1 MLARGVLVLTLIAGL
16 PAGGADNRQYT
27 TGQAAIGVVGQATFS
42 ANVPGP
48 NPDQMGT
55 VSGVAVAGN
64 RLIVSDGALP
74 FTTPSHNRILIFNNL
89 AAAVLGSTADVV
101 IGQTDFTK
109 TDPGLSEKALNSP
122 IGVSTDGVRLAV
134 ADSGSNR
141 VLLFNNI
148 PTVNGASADVVVGQS
163 DFKSLANGVGPAHLR
178 VPHGVFLDGRR
189 LFIADTQNH
198 RVLIFNSVPTSNG
211 ASADVV
217 LGQADFNTMSDL
229 AASQTSLR
237 SPTGVFSDGQRLVIT
252 DLGHN
257 RVLIYNRIPTAN
269 NAPADVVVGQPDFT
283 TETADTGQ
291 THLNFPRSAIIDGG
305 RLLIADGGNNRV
317 LVYNQVP
324 VSNGVA
330 ADAVLGQKDFQTQVE
345 PASDD
350 PQRLTA
356 GMMSTPVGLALA
368 ADGIIVADSG
378 DRRVLRFAPGVPLFY
393 QGAVVNV
400 ASFDGNGLPR
410 ATGVNVD
417 VQTDGSIPAGTYY
430 IKVTAEGGILFESM
444 PSEEVSVTVPDN
456 TKLVV
461 TFDEVSAA
469 TAYRVYLGGSPGGQ
483 TRYFKTDTPAT
494 GEAIN
499 RSVTITTLT
508 SDNMGGPRLEITPG
522 AITALFGSGLA
533 EGAAMAD
540 SLPLPTEL
548 GGVSLFVNGTAAPLF
563 YVSPTQINFQV
574 PWETVGSSAS
584 LLLQKRSDSGLVLSN
599 AVVAPVSDLTP
610 GLFSVS
616 GDGTGR
622 LLAFHADGSPVT
634 DDSPIVAGE
643 SIFFFGTGVQQV
655 SYIGNVIAIATLDT
669 HPTGQISVTADGT
682 ITWSS
687 SYTPTSRVYLS
698 EDGADESLLAENS
711 SDSISV
717 EFITAGHVYA
727 FNLHAYDPDT
737 DTLGPVLASV
747 TLDTRTPGWGDVSSP
762 AVPSPTTSTVV
773 PTGDQTGTI
782 SVDTTGNVTF
792 SLANLAQGRVYMTTD
807 GGPEMFFADVSS
819 TSSSTSSSS
828 TSTSTSSSSTAGA
841 VSTSKSTVVANP
853 TTVNADNTTTSTI
866 TVTLLDANGNPVS
879 GKNVS
884 LTAGSGSSTITVVS
898 GTTNSSGQA
907 TFTVTDG
914 TTESVTYTA
923 KDTSDNLTIGTV
935 TVTFASNAISG
946 SQQATISNGHFY
958 QFILRRF
965 GDPLTLLS
973 GEASP
978 ARVAVNTT
986 ASVSIQGY
994 DAPIQFV
1001 GLVPGF
1007 VGLLQWNVSVASDI
1021 SMNGEDAE
1029 VKVFVGSIPANLTYL
1044 PILEAASGT
1053 IDVTADGTVT
1063 WSTSDTTGAQVF
1075 VTTDGG
1081 DEVLFAESQSG
1092 SQQAGFVEPG
1102 HVYVF
1107 VLRPYRDGVLG
1118 KVLATATLDTTAVP
1132 PVMAPT
1138 IGRISVTTD
1147 GTVTWSTNNANGAHV
1162 TVSTDGGGQTLFSD
1176 GQSGSE
1182 EASFIRSGH
1191 VFVFTLRPRVDSG
1204 LGAPLATATLDTTPL
1219 PDSPALTG
1227 TISVTAYGAVTW
1239 SASNV
1244 DDAQVTVLTDDGPE
1258 TAFATGLSGI
1268 QQAGFIEVGHV
1279 YLFVLRQVGNGVA
1292 GQVLATATLDVTTST
1307 MRVPAPK
1314 KKSVGSLKPQA
1325 VKQPARKG
1333 KR

>member
-1 MLARGVLVLTLIAGL
+1 MRLSFQKLNNAFSLGVLARGALILTLIAGL

-27 TGQAAIGVVGQATFS
+27 TGQAAIGVVGQASFS

-74 FTTPSHNRILIFNNL
+74 FTIPSHNRILIFNNL

-109 TDPGLSEKALNSP
+109 TDPGLSEKALNQP

-134 ADSGSNR
+134 ADSGNNR
-141 VLLFNNI
+141 VLLFRNI

-163 DFKSLANGVGPAHLR
+163 DFKTLTNGVGPAHLR

-217 LGQADFNTMSDL
+217 LGQADFNAMSDQ

-257 RVLIYNRIPTAN
+257 RVLIYNRIPTTN

-283 TETADTGQ
+283 TETADTGP
-291 THLNFPRSAIIDGG
+291 TRLNFPRSALIDDG

-317 LVYNQVP
+317 LVYSQVP
-324 VSNGVA
+324 VSNGAA
-330 ADAVLGQKDFQTQVE
+330 ADAVLGQKDFYTQVD

-356 GMMSTPVGLALA
+356 GMLSAPVALASA
-368 ADGIIVADSG
+368 ADGIIVADTG

-400 ASFDGNGLPR
+400 ASFDGNGLAR

-430 IKVTAEGGILFESM
+430 IKVTAEGGILFESL
-444 PSEEVSVTVPDN
+444 PSEEVSVTVPDS

-461 TFDEVSAA
+461 TFDAVPGA
-469 TAYRVYLGGSPGGQ
+469 TSYRVYLGGSPGGQ
-483 TRYFKTDTPAT
+483 TRYYKTDTPAS

-499 RSVTITTLT
+499 RSVTITTLA
-508 SDNMGGPRLEITPG
+508 SENVGGPRLEITPG
-522 AITALFGSGLA
+522 AITTLFGSGLA
-533 EGAAMAD
+533 DGVAMAD

-548 GGVSLFVNGTAAPLF
+548 GGVTLLVNGTAAPLF

-574 PWETVGSSAS
+574 PRGTVGSSAS
-584 LLLQKRSDSGLVLSN
+584 LLLQKRSSSGLVLSN

-616 GDGTGR
+616 GDGTGH
-622 LLAFHADGSPVT
+622 LLAFHADASLVT
-634 DDSPIVAGE
+634 DDNPLVAGE
-643 SIFFFGTGVQQV
+643 SIFFFGTGVQSLSQV
-655 SYIGNVIAIATLDT
+655 GDVLADAFLDA
-669 HPTGQISVTADGT
+669 HPYGKISVTAGGT

-687 SYTPTSRVYLS
+687 SYTPTAQVYIS
-698 EDGADESLLAENS
+698 VDGGAEALLAENS

-717 EFITAGHVYA
+717 GFIAAGHRYT
-727 FNLHAYDPDT
+727 FNLHAFDNVT
-737 DTLGPVLASV
+737 VGPVVAGV

-762 AVPSPTTSTVV
+762 DPQPTSSNTF
-773 PTGDQTGTI
+773 PQTGDRSGTI
-782 SVDTTGNVTF
+782 TVDATGHATWSATKVTN
-792 SLANLAQGRVYMTTD
+792 ARVYISAD
-807 GGPEMFFADVSS
+807 GGPEILFSE
-819 TSSSTSSSS
+819 T
-828 TSTSTSSSSTAGA
+828 
-841 VSTSKSTVVANP
+841 P
-853 TTVNADNTTTSTI
+853 
-866 TVTLLDANGNPVS
+866 S
-879 GKNVS
+879 GD
-884 LTAGSGSSTITVVS
+884 
-898 GTTNSSGQA
+898 Q
-907 TFTVTDG
+907 
-914 TTESVTYTA
+914 TYTA
-923 KDTSDNLTIGTV
+923 S
-935 TVTFASNAISG
+935 SG
-946 SQQATISNGHFY
+946 HAYRFV
-958 QFILRRF
+958 LRPF
-965 GDPLTLLS
+965 GDPLVLAD
-973 GEASP
+973 GAP
-978 ARVAVNTT
+978 APANVAVNTT
-986 ASVSIQGY
+986 VSVSIQGF

-1021 SMNGEDAE
+1021 DMNGKDAE

-1044 PILEAASGT
+1044 PIVDAAAGT
-1053 IDVTADGTVT
+1053 IAVAADGTVT
-1063 WSTSDTTGAQVF
+1063 WSTSNTTGAQVF
-1075 VTTDGG
+1075 VATDGG
-1081 DEVLFAESQSG
+1081 DEVLFAEGQSG
-1092 SQQAGFVEPG
+1092 SQKAAFAEPG

-1118 KVLATATLDTTAVP
+1118 KVLATATLDTT
-1132 PVMAPT
+1132 
-1138 IGRISVTTD
+1138 
-1147 GTVTWSTNNANGAHV
+1147 
-1162 TVSTDGGGQTLFSD
+1162 
-1176 GQSGSE
+1176 
-1182 EASFIRSGH
+1182 
-1191 VFVFTLRPRVDSG
+1191 
-1204 LGAPLATATLDTTPL
+1204 
-1219 PDSPALTG
+1219 
-1227 TISVTAYGAVTW
+1227 
-1239 SASNV
+1239 SASS
-1244 DDAQVTVLTDDGPE
+1244 
-1258 TAFATGLSGI
+1258 AT
-1268 QQAGFIEVGHV
+1268 
-1279 YLFVLRQVGNGVA
+1279 
-1292 GQVLATATLDVTTST
+1292 
-1307 MRVPAPK
+1307 K
-1314 KKSVGSLKPQA
+1314 KK
-1325 VKQPARKG
+1325 
-1333 KR
+1333 